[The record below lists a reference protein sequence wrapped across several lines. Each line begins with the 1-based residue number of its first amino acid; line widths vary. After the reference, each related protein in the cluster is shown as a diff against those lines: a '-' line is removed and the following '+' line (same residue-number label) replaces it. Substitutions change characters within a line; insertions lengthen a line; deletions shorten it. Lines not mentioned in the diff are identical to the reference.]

1 MKMIN
6 FVVDFRDRMNF
17 EYILLIERNLDRVE
31 KKYFK
36 KIYEVFF
43 LSENVEKLLEYF
55 KVEDIKRIGIYGM
68 FGVGKIIILE
78 NLNDEVEKV

>member
-1 MKMIN
+1 MIN